1 MSTDIK
7 EQLSAL
13 MDGEIERDAARFAL
27 RSAAGERA
35 LAASWSRYHV
45 ARDCLK
51 GQPVL
56 LADAGFAS
64 AIMAR
69 IDAEDAA
76 GQGRGG
82 GSRWMRYLSGGAV
95 AAAVAVVALIA
106 SAPESETGPNRAVG
120 SGVTVAASP
129 RTPLFNDS
137 LVRSGGPQ
145 LAQPASAT
153 VGGDTFFAPAYDLRS
168 QPSNNWRP
176 VDPAQAQAAM
186 RSPNA
191 PYVLLLVPMQSAVPA
206 DKSGQPRLQ

>member
-56 LADAGFAS
+56 LTDAGFAS
-64 AIMAR
+64 ALMAR

-76 GQGRGG
+76 SRSG

-106 SAPESETGPNRAVG
+106 SAPETETGPNRAVA

-129 RTPLFNDS
+129 RATLFNDS

-176 VDPAQAQAAM
+176 VDPAHAAM

-191 PYVLLLVPMQSAVPA
+191 PYVLLIVPMQSAVPA
-206 DKSGQPRLQ
+206 DKNAQPRLQ